1 MSEKSNL
8 IISLAGRVIEIH
20 LLYQYTRTL
29 CENYIITNDEQV
41 FPDIIVDIVPRNI
54 LRENDETQINRG
66 ATDNDQKLFYDPGY
80 LESFA
85 VQRKIC
91 EAMPLC
97 GAFLM
102 HGTVVAMNGR
112 GYMFTAPS
120 GTGKTT
126 RAKIWLEEYP
136 DSFIVN
142 GDKPLLSIEKNKVIA
157 YGTPWCGKEH
167 WNTNIGVPLQAI
179 YILERTAPEEKNSII
194 EMEMIDAFDILV
206 KQIYIPEDPQAV
218 INTIALLKSL
228 EGKVKLYM
236 FRSAPT
242 KEAVH
247 LAYNTAHDKCK

>member
-1 MSEKSNL
+1 MNEKSKL
-8 IISLAGRVIEIH
+8 IIKLAGIVIEIH

-29 CENYIITNDEQV
+29 CENYVIINDEQIS
-41 FPDIIVDIVPRNI
+41 PDIIVDIVPRNI
-54 LRENDETQINRG
+54 LRENDETQINRSR
-66 ATDNDQKLFYDPGY
+66 ADNDLKLFFDPGY

-91 EAMPLC
+91 EAMPLF

-142 GDKPLLSIEKNKVIA
+142 GDKPLLGITDNDVIA

-167 WNTNIGVPLQAI
+167 WNANIGVPLQAI
-179 YILERTAPEEKNSII
+179 YILERTAPGEDNSIKEI
-194 EMEMIDAFDILV
+194 EMTDAFDILV
-206 KQIYIPEDPQAV
+206 KHAYMPEDTRAM
-218 INTIALLKSL
+218 INTISLLKSL
-228 EGKVKLYM
+228 EGKVKIYL

-247 LAYNTAHDKCK
+247 LAFNTACPQN